1 MQAISGPSSPT
12 GRRLAGAALYALLVM
27 GIVMPILI
35 GVAGLIVGPQP
46 LRDRV
51 IITADRFGAYHG
63 SAGLYLVML
72 TGFVL
77 ITLYNVMVGPRRR
90 YAWNWDIV
98 PPLFDDAVSAR
109 EKLARLLTNNWARL
123 LLMLDAAWIVL
134 AAAY

>member
-27 GIVMPILI
+27 GITMPILI

-46 LRDRV
+46 LRERV
-51 IITADRFGAYHG
+51 IITVDRFGAYHG
-63 SAGLYLVML
+63 STGIYLVML

-77 ITLYNVMVGPRRR
+77 ITLYNVVVGPRSR
-90 YAWNWDIV
+90 YTWNWDVI

-123 LLMLDAAWIVL
+123 LLVLDAAWIVL
-134 AAAY
+134 AAGY

>member
-27 GIVMPILI
+27 GIVMPILV

-46 LRDRV
+46 LRDQI
-51 IITADRFGAYHG
+51 IITVGRFGAYHG
-63 SAGLYLVML
+63 STGIYLVML

-77 ITLYNVMVGPRRR
+77 ITLYNIVVGPRRR
-90 YAWNWDIV
+90 YAWNWEFI
-98 PPLFDDAVSAR
+98 PLLFDDTVSAR

-123 LLMLDAAWIVL
+123 LLVLDVAWVVL
-134 AAAY
+134 AAAA